1 MFFIYK
7 FLFTIIVFSIIF
19 FIYYSIHKKILKNKI
34 MENINCIKKKGT
46 KQKTHAIL
54 DNFVDYYI
62 LCTEKKY

>member
-34 MENINCIKKKGT
+34 MENINCIKKKV
-46 KQKTHAIL
+46 QKTDAIL